1 MKEKTNNFFA
11 TVSEELEKY
20 QEELKFEALEDLEVF
35 TKKMAEQDA
44 KEDEENSEDAA
55 EPDQEEEAE

>member
-55 EPDQEEEAE
+55 EPD